1 MIYRAKILLFL
12 SLISMSSHVLTAQD
26 EGDWTKIGTATFSDN
41 DLTVAL
47 GNTSNTIKTAKYGTV
62 HLRHK
67 YIDSL
72 QVEKKEENYKASFR
86 KLKDVSITLENLR
99 INDSSA
105 TSDFIIHLKSTS
117 LPESSVSIKL
127 DDKTLPKDKIEM
139 IKSYV
144 LPVIHDYLTDYLVQF
159 QNNSCIEKA
168 NLACGKENVKYID
181 VNIFATGCAFKCQ

>member
-1 MIYRAKILLFL
+1 MTYRVKILLFL
-12 SLISMSSHVLTAQD
+12 SLISMSSHVLTAQN
-26 EGDWTKIGTATFSDN
+26 EGDWKKIGTATFSDN
-41 DLTVAL
+41 DLAVAL
-47 GNTSNTIKTAKYGTV
+47 GDTSNTIKTAKYGTV

-72 QVEKKEENYKASFR
+72 QVEKEEENFKASFR

-139 IKSYV
+139 IKSYF
-144 LPVIHDYLTDYLVQF
+144 LPVIHDYLTDYLVRF

-168 NLACGKENVKYID
+168 IRACGKENVKYID